1 MIKLLRSIVLLFA
14 IIVNAHAQEVVV
26 SGEVTSGVDG
36 GDVPGVSIR
45 INNSNQGTV
54 TDVECNYQGTA
65 SPTDTLIFTFIGFD
79 TARELVGDRT
89 TINVVMQEEST
100 ELGEVVITGFQEV
113 QRKLFTGS
121 ASNVKMSD
129 AKITGM
135 TDATQMLE
143 GRVAGVTVDNVSGT
157 FGTSPKIRIRG
168 NTSING
174 DNQPLFV
181 VDGVILEDLNNVS
194 ADDIM
199 TGNANTLT
207 ASSIAGLNPDDIESY
222 NVLKDAS
229 ATAQYGTRA
238 KSGVIVITT
247 KRGRSGQ
254 TRVNYSG
261 NFSIHL
267 RPSYSQFDILNSV
280 DEMSVYREMY
290 EKGLVDITTS
300 VRAQNYGPLG
310 KMFSLISEHQIP
322 WGPDGSLNE
331 EFLNQYETANTD
343 WFDVLFRDY
352 SLQQQH
358 SVSLTSGTEKH
369 NSYYS
374 LSFLNDNG
382 QTIADNVK
390 RYAATAKN
398 SFIFS
403 KRLSLDLKLTGNYRN
418 QRVPGT
424 QNRDFDPIT
433 GRFKRDFDI
442 NPLSYALNTSRSI
455 RPYDN
460 NGNLEYFRRNYAPFN
475 ILEEISLNY
484 INIDVGDI
492 STQADL

>member
-1 MIKLLRSIVLLFA
+1 MMKFFLSIILVAGICMPGL
-14 IIVNAHAQEVVV
+14 AQEASV
-26 SGEVTSGVDG
+26 SGTVTSPQGEAL
-36 GDVPGVSIR
+36 PGVSIR
-45 INNSNQGTV
+45 LNGSSEGTV
-54 TDVECNYQGTA
+54 TDIDGNYSLTA
-65 SPTDTLIFTFIGFD
+65 SPSDTLLFTYVGYND
-79 TARELVGDRT
+79 HREAVGQRDV
-89 TINVVMQEEST
+89 INVQLQDEST
-100 ELGEVVITGFQEV
+100 QLGEVVITGFQEV

-121 ASNVKMSD
+121 AANVKMTD

-207 ASSIAGLNPDDIESY
+207 ASSIAGLNPDDIESFQ
-222 NVLKDAS
+222 VLKDAS
-229 ATAQYGTRA
+229 ATALYGTRA

-261 NFSIHL
+261 DFSIHL
-267 RPSYSQFDILNSV
+267 RPSYAQFDIMNSV
-280 DEMSVYREMY
+280 DEMSVYWEMY
-290 EKGLVDITTS
+290 EKGLIDITTS
-300 VRAQNYGPLG
+300 VRAQNYGAMG
-310 KMFSLISEHQIP
+310 KMFNLLNEKQIE
-322 WGPDGSLNE
+322 WGPNFTPNG
-331 EFLNQYETANTD
+331 EFLHMYETANTD

-369 NSYYS
+369 
-374 LSFLNDNG
+374 
-382 QTIADNVK
+382 
-390 RYAATAKN
+390 
-398 SFIFS
+398 
-403 KRLSLDLKLTGNYRN
+403 
-418 QRVPGT
+418 
-424 QNRDFDPIT
+424 
-433 GRFKRDFDI
+433 
-442 NPLSYALNTSRSI
+442 
-455 RPYDN
+455 
-460 NGNLEYFRRNYAPFN
+460 
-475 ILEEISLNY
+475 
-484 INIDVGDI
+484 
-492 STQADL
+492 